1 MAEEQSRAERF
12 LNNVESLVTSKFNTV
27 SELAEDTWETTT
39 GYLDDLSSAV
49 AVFDYDPADISRS
62 TTHISHGD
70 YNPVLPDDPNLA
82 IKIPATPVADAL
94 EGITVASVDVPDSAA
109 VAPLIDMP
117 KAPDP
122 DWPED
127 PGVAPNVS
135 DVDVVAKPTYII
147 PAVPSLDELIVASPP
162 EDEIPVLEATEP
174 VFNVDPPQSI
184 FLYEEAIYSS
194 SLKLATES
202 KLLDIVENGGT
213 GLDSEVEAAIW
224 DRALSR
230 KQVGDLAKH
239 DEAERYFASRGF
251 NIPQGALVS
260 RLTELMTERARAEDD
275 INRDIMT
282 EQAKLAQTNTHFAI
296 TSAIQHESA
305 IMAYLSSVAQRALD
319 SAKYAQE
326 AAIALFNAGVMRY
339 NAQLQ
344 GYQTAASVYES
355 RIRASAL
362 ILEKYKLKLEGT
374 RLQSDI
380 QKSRVEVYKI
390 QIDALT
396 SLMNLYRVEMDSAR
410 IKSDIERLKLEGY
423 RVKVGAYTA
432 RIGAIVSRYNAYQA
446 QISGEV
452 AKVSVYSEQVR
463 AHLAN
468 VQVAKASV
476 YSEQVKAY
484 LANIQGSKVKSDISI
499 AEAGIKL
506 DSNRLLIDKYKSDLE
521 RYRAESQIRLG
532 AIETRGNV
540 YGHRI
545 SAYSADTRVASSR
558 VNADIESYRARSE
571 HTTALVNQEM
581 MQARINLEE
590 VTRLHNLQVEVLKS
604 SALISAQMSAS
615 ALSSVAAGAQ
625 LSFRGGFEESKAEIE
640 QTNL

>member
-1 MAEEQSRAERF
+1 MADMAQANQF
-12 LNNVESLVTSKFNTV
+12 LNNVESLVTSKFDTV
-27 SELAEDTWETTT
+27 SELAEDTWATTT
-39 GYLDDLSSAV
+39 QYLNDLSSAV
-49 AVFDYDPADISRS
+49 AAFDYAPSDISRS

-70 YNPVLPDDPNLA
+70 YNPALPDAPDLA
-82 IKIPATPVADAL
+82 IKIPDTPIADAL
-94 EGITVASVDVPDSAA
+94 EAITVSSVDVPDSDA
-109 VAPLIDMP
+109 VAPLIAMP
-117 KAPDP
+117 ETPDP

-127 PGVAPNVS
+127 PGAAPNVS
-135 DVDVVAKPTYII
+135 DVDVAAKPGYII

-162 EDEIPVLEATEP
+162 EDAIPVFEATEP
-174 VFNVDPPQSI
+174 VFNIDPPQSI
-184 FLYEEAIYSS
+184 FLYEEAVYSS

-213 GLDSEVEAAIW
+213 GLDSDVEAAIW

-251 NIPQGALVS
+251 NIPQGALVA
-260 RLTELMTERARAEDD
+260 RLTELLTERARAEDD

-296 TSAIQHESA
+296 TSAIQHESS
-305 IMAYLSSVAQRALD
+305 IMAYLSSVAQRTLD
-319 SAKYAQE
+319 SSKYTQE

-344 GYQTAASVYES
+344 GYQTAATVYES
-355 RIRASAL
+355 RIRASML
-362 ILEKYKLKLEGT
+362 VLEKYKLKLEGT

-390 QIDALT
+390 QVDALA
-396 SLMNLYRVEMDSAR
+396 SLMNLYRIEMDSAR

-423 RVKVGAYTA
+423 RVKVEAYTA
-432 RIGAIVSRYNAYQA
+432 RIGAVVSEYNAYQA

-452 AKVSVYSEQVR
+452 AKASVYSEQVR

-468 VQVAKASV
+468 VEGAK
-476 YSEQVKAY
+476 
-484 LANIQGSKVKSDISI
+484 IKSDISI
-499 AEAGIKL
+499 AEAGIRL

-521 RYRAESQIRLG
+521 RYRVESQIKLG
-532 AIETRGNV
+532 EIETKGNV

-545 SAYSADTRVASSR
+545 SAYSADTRVASNR
-558 VNADIESYRARSE
+558 TNADIESYRARSE

-581 MQARINLEE
+581 MQAKINLDE
-590 VTRLHNLQVEVLKS
+590 VTRLHDLQVEVLKS

>member
-1 MAEEQSRAERF
+1 MAEASEF

-27 SELAEDTWETTT
+27 SELAEDTWEIAA
-39 GYLDDLSSAV
+39 GYLEDLSKAV
-49 AVFDYDPADISRS
+49 AAFDYEPANISRS
-62 TTHISHGD
+62 ITHIAHGD
-70 YNPVLPDDPNLA
+70 YNPALPGVPDLT
-82 IKIPATPVADAL
+82 IEIPTTPVADAL
-94 EGITVASVDVPDSAA
+94 AEIVVTSVDVPDSNA
-109 VAPLIDMP
+109 VAPLIAMP
-117 KAPDP
+117 EAPDP

-127 PGVAPNVS
+127 PGAAAS
-135 DVDVVAKPTYII
+135 IGEVDTPTKPTYII
-147 PAVPSLDELIVASPP
+147 PVVPSLDDIVVQAPP
-162 EDEIPVLEATEP
+162 EDEIPVLEATAP
-174 VFNVDPPQSI
+174 SFNVDLPQSI
-184 FLYEEAIYSS
+184 FVYEEATYSS
-194 SLKLATES
+194 SLKIATEA
-202 KLLDIVENGGT
+202 KLLYIVENGGT
-213 GLDSEVEAAIW
+213 GLDSIVEAAIW

-230 KQVGDLAKH
+230 KQIGDAAKH
-239 DEAERYFASRGF
+239 EEAERYFSSRGF
-251 NIPQGALVS
+251 NIPQGALVA
-260 RLTELMTERARAEDD
+260 RLDELLTERARAEDD
-275 INRDIMT
+275 INHEIMIK
-282 EQAKLAQTNTHFAI
+282 QAELAQTNTHFAI
-296 TSAIQHESA
+296 TSAIQYESS
-305 IMAYLSSVAQRALD
+305 IMAYLGGVAQRALD
-319 SAKYAQE
+319 SSKYAQE

-344 GYQTAASVYES
+344 GYQTAAAVYES
-355 RIRASAL
+355 RIRASML
-362 ILEKYKLKLEGT
+362 ILEKYKLRLEGT

-380 QKSRVEVYKI
+380 QKSRVDIYKT
-390 QIDALT
+390 QVDALT

-423 RVKVGAYTA
+423 RVKIGAYTA

-452 AKVSVYSEQVR
+452 AKASVYSEQVR

-468 VQVAKASV
+468 VEGAK
-476 YSEQVKAY
+476 
-484 LANIQGSKVKSDISI
+484 IKSDISI

-532 AIETRGNV
+532 EVETKGNV

-545 SAYSADTRVASSR
+545 SAYSADTRVASNK

-581 MQARINLEE
+581 MQAKINLDE
-590 VTRLHNLQVEVLKS
+590 VTRLHDLQVEVLKS

-625 LSFRGGFEESKAEIE
+625 LSFRGGYEESKAEIE

>member
-94 EGITVASVDVPDSAA
+94 EGITVASVDVSDSDA

-468 VQVAKASV
+468 VEVR
-476 YSEQVKAY
+476 
-484 LANIQGSKVKSDISI
+484 SDISI

>member
-1 MAEEQSRAERF
+1 MSQASSF

-27 SELAEDTWETTT
+27 AEMAEDTWETTT
-39 GYLDDLSSAV
+39 QYLSDLSSAV
-49 AVFDYDPADISRS
+49 AAFDYDPADISRS
-62 TTHISHGD
+62 ITHIAHGD
-70 YNPVLPDDPNLA
+70 YNPALPDDPNLT

-94 EGITVASVDVPDSAA
+94 AEIVVASVDVPDSSA
-109 VAPLIDMP
+109 VAPLISIPED
-117 KAPDP
+117 PDP

-127 PGVAPNVS
+127 PGAAPSVGE
-135 DVDVVAKPTYII
+135 VDVAAKPNYVI
-147 PAVPSLDELIVASPP
+147 PAVPSLDELIVPSPP
-162 EDEIPVLEATEP
+162 EDEVPAFEATEP
-174 VFNVDPPQSI
+174 VFNIDPPQSI

-296 TSAIQHESA
+296 TSAIQHESS
-305 IMAYLSSVAQRALD
+305 IMAYLSDVAQRTLD
-319 SAKYAQE
+319 SSKYAQE
-326 AAIALFNAGVMRY
+326 VAIALFNADVMRY

-355 RIRASAL
+355 RIRASML
-362 ILEKYKLKLEGT
+362 VLEKYKLKLEGT

-390 QIDALT
+390 QVDALA
-396 SLMNLYRVEMDSAR
+396 SLMNLYRIEMDSAR

-423 RVKVGAYTA
+423 RVKIGAYTA

-452 AKVSVYSEQVR
+452 AKASVYSEQVR

-468 VQVAKASV
+468 IEGA
-476 YSEQVKAY
+476 
-484 LANIQGSKVKSDISI
+484 KVKSDISI

-521 RYRAESQIRLG
+521 RYRAESQLRLG
-532 AIETRGNV
+532 EVEVRGNV

-558 VNADIESYRARSE
+558 TNADIESYRARSE

-581 MQARINLEE
+581 MQAKINLDE

-604 SALISAQMSAS
+604 SALISSQMAAS

-625 LSFRGGFEESKAEIE
+625 LSFRGGFEESKSEIE

>member
-1 MAEEQSRAERF
+1 MAQANQF
-12 LNNVESLVTSKFNTV
+12 LNNVESLVTSKFDTV
-27 SELAEDTWETTT
+27 SELAEETWETTT
-39 GYLDDLSSAV
+39 SYLAELSSAV

-70 YNPVLPDDPNLA
+70 YNPALPDAPDLA
-82 IKIPATPVADAL
+82 IEMPATPMADAL
-94 EGITVASVDVPDSAA
+94 EAITVSSVDVPDSSA
-109 VAPLIDMP
+109 VAPLISIPED
-117 KAPDP
+117 PDP

-127 PGVAPNVS
+127 PGSAPNVK
-135 DVDVVAKPTYII
+135 DVDTVAKPDYVI

-162 EDEIPVLEATEP
+162 EDEIPVFEATEP
-174 VFNVDPPQSI
+174 VFNLDPPQSI
-184 FLYEEAIYSS
+184 FLYKETVYSS
-194 SLKLATES
+194 SLKLVTES

-213 GLDSEVEAAIW
+213 GLASEVEDAIW
-224 DRALSR
+224 NRALSR

-251 NIPQGALVS
+251 NIPQGALVA
-260 RLTELMTERARAEDD
+260 RLDELLTERARAEDD
-275 INRDIMT
+275 INYDIMT

-296 TSAIQHESA
+296 TSAIQHESS
-305 IMAYLSSVAQRALD
+305 IMAYLGGVATRTLD
-319 SAKYAQE
+319 SAKYAQS
-326 AAIALFNAGVMRY
+326 AAIALFNAGVARY

-344 GYQTAASVYES
+344 GYQTAATVYES

-380 QKSRVEVYKI
+380 QKSRVEVYKM
-390 QIDALT
+390 QVDALV
-396 SLMNLYRVEMDSAR
+396 SLMNLYKIEMDSAR

-423 RVKVGAYTA
+423 KVKIDAYTA

-452 AKVSVYSEQVR
+452 AKASVYSEQVR

-468 VQVAKASV
+468 VEGAK
-476 YSEQVKAY
+476 
-484 LANIQGSKVKSDISI
+484 IRSDISI

-506 DSNRLLIDKYKSDLE
+506 DSNRLLIDKYKSELE
-521 RYRAESQIRLG
+521 RYRAESQLRLG
-532 AIETRGNV
+532 EIETRGNV

-558 VNADIESYRARSE
+558 TDADIESYKARSE
-571 HTTALVNQEM
+571 HTTAVVNQEM
-581 MQARINLEE
+581 MQANINLRE
-590 VTRLHNLQVEVLKS
+590 VTRLHDLQVEVLKS
-604 SALISAQMSAS
+604 SALISSQMSAS

-625 LSFRGGFEESKAEIE
+625 LSFRGSFEERKSEIE